1 MVRKCARPS
10 CRKHAMKHR
19 RICSMHKKRE
29 ARMRHPWKAAYQMH
43 KDNALRRLK
52 YLPRDQRFKL
62 SFAEFMAIWEKEPE
76 KMAEKARCM
85 RGESETK
92 CSWEIDRIDNHK
104 GYEAG
109 NCRLVTK
116 SVNVKSYHAFMRG
129 EGDFQIS
136 VTKITPEDLQE
147 LRNEVPF

>member
-1 MVRKCARPS
+1 M
-10 CRKHAMKHR
+10 
-19 RICSMHKKRE
+19 E
-29 ARMRHPWKAAYQMH
+29 
-43 KDNALRRLK
+43 
-52 YLPRDQRFKL
+52 
-62 SFAEFMAIWEKEPE
+62 IWEKEPE
-76 KMAEKARCM
+76 KMAEKERCM
-85 RGESETK
+85 RGYSEIK
-92 CSWEIDRIDNHK
+92 CSWEIDRINNRI

-136 VTKITPEDLQE
+136 VTKITPEDIQE